1 MADLLLV
8 LEELEELENEEA
20 NRGRDLRVFRDRRNM
35 FEESDEYLRCVFIL
49 SLIILLVLLF
59 SI

>member
-35 FEESDEYLRCVFIL
+35 FEESDEYLRCV
-49 SLIILLVLLF
+49 LF
-59 SI
+59 CL